1 MIIPKAN
8 RLNQAETYYFAR
20 KLAEIKELN
29 EKGYDIINLGI
40 GSPDLPPPAE
50 VTLALTQALDEKDA
64 NMYQS
69 YKGIPALCEAF
80 SNWYDRHF
88 SVKINPTTE
97 ILPLIGSKEGV
108 MHISMAFLNEGDE
121 VLVPNPGYPSYSMTT
136 KLAGG
141 IVRNFDLEESL
152 NWLPDLDKLRK
163 EDLSKVKIMWIN
175 YPNMPTGGNADIN
188 FYKDLVAFAKE
199 KNILICHDNPYTFIL
214 NDHPINIFQV
224 EGAMDVA
231 LELTSVSKNYNMA
244 GWRVGAV
251 TGKKEY
257 IDEILK
263 YKSNMDSG
271 MFKPLQRGAI
281 AALSMGDE
289 WFSNLNETYKKR
301 KKIASNILESAGCTI
316 ASEGA
321 GMFVWASI
329 PSMYDHAEELAEI
342 ILHEGRVFLTP
353 GHIFGDNGSRY
364 LRISLCSNEATLE
377 TALQRVMALKLKEE
391 KPVSI

>member
-40 GSPDLPPPAE
+40 GSPDLPPPTE

-69 YKGIPALCEAF
+69 YKGIPALCQAF

-88 SVKINPTTE
+88 NVKINPSTE

-121 VLVPNPGYPSYSMTT
+121 VLVPNPGYPSYSMTA

-281 AALSMGDE
+281 AALSMGDD
-289 WFSNLNETYKKR
+289 WFSSLNETYKKR

-353 GHIFGDNGSRY
+353 GHIFGDKGNRY